1 MYNLRSAGKKKLQE
15 VRKKIKREW
24 KESDVET

>member
-1 MYNLRSAGKKKLQE
+1 MYNLRSADKKKLQE

-24 KESDVET
+24 TESNVEK